1 MPDLGGQIA
10 LVTGA
15 GSGIGKAIGLG
26 LIAKGATVCLVGR
39 RREVL
44 EEASQEMSGRG
55 KCYPVDVTS
64 DQDLSRL
71 VAAVS
76 NDFGRLDILVHN
88 AGIFIS
94 GTLEYSNIDDL
105 DSQYRTNVRA
115 PYRLTQM
122 MLPMLKDSQGQVVF
136 INSSVGLGIGAAN
149 DGQYAITKH
158 ALRALADS
166 VRTEFNLLGI
176 RVLSV
181 YPGRTATPIQE
192 EIHKLKGEIYRTE
205 CLLQPS
211 DVADIVIQALVLP
224 RTAEVTDISIRP
236 MLKG

>member
-1 MPDLGGQIA
+1 MPDLAGQVA

-15 GSGIGKAIGLG
+15 GSGIGKAIAMG
-26 LIAKGATVCLVGR
+26 LIAEGATVCLVGR
-39 RREVL
+39 RSEVL
-44 EEASQEMSGRG
+44 EAAAQEMSSQG
-55 KCYPVDVTS
+55 KCYPADVSS
-64 DQDLSRL
+64 DKDLARL
-71 VAAVS
+71 SADIS
-76 NDFGRLDILVHN
+76 KDFGRLDILVHN

-94 GTLEYSNIDDL
+94 GTLENSSIDDL

-115 PYRLTQM
+115 PYRLTQI
-122 MLPMLKDSQGQVVF
+122 MLPMLKASQGQVVF
-136 INSSVGLGIGAAN
+136 INSSVGLGIGAVD

-158 ALRALADS
+158 ALRAMADS
-166 VRTEFNLLGI
+166 LRAEVNLLGI

-181 YPGRTATPIQE
+181 YPGRTATSIQE

-205 CLLQPS
+205 CLLQSS
-211 DVADIVIQALVLP
+211 DVADVVIQALVLS